1 MSEVDPTGGPGADV
15 ELDGEPA
22 PGADQAPLGAAR
34 TSTVARMSVLTAVSR
49 ITGFGRVVVVAA
61 VLGTSYL
68 GNTYQSANTVPNIL
82 FELFAAGVLQSVLVP
97 VMVQAIDQQDHR
109 SAERTAGVIL
119 GAVLAL
125 LSAVVAAGLVAA
137 PWVMRLMVSG
147 VDDPAVRD
155 AQIALGTFLLWFFL
169 PQILFY
175 GANLVSTAVLNAR
188 GYFALPVFAPTVNNV
203 VVISTYLVFGAMRG
217 GQPPSLDLTTA
228 EKLVLA
234 IGTTMGV
241 VAFCAVP
248 VIGLWVTGF
257 HVRPRLHR
265 DPILRRVARS
275 GAWAAGFLALT
286 QALLVV
292 VLFLANGVEGGVV
305 VYQLAYVLFMLPH
318 ALFSVPVFTTAF
330 PTLARLRNADDW
342 SGFGAEVARAARSIA
357 MFTAVS
363 AAALVALAGPLS
375 HLVARGNAAANV
387 DAVAGAIAGFALGLP
402 GFSFMLFLTR
412 VSYADNDT
420 KSPTLANL
428 VVAIV
433 GAVTMTLL
441 ASRVDSTARVAL
453 IGVGYTVAQ
462 LIGAVT
468 LASIVRRRIHHHG
481 ATVPGVVVPVLRV
494 VVSAVLGG
502 LAAWAVVRVVGE
514 AAGTSGLAAVPA
526 AVSGGVVL
534 ALVAVSVI
542 WLLGGPTP
550 VRLARTLGGDPG
562 RIPGRPAG
570 GRVGTGR
577 RSG

>member
-1 MSEVDPTGGPGADV
+1 MSDVDPAGGPGADV
-15 ELDGEPA
+15 DVEADGEPV
-22 PGADQAPLGAAR
+22 PGAEQASPGAAR
-34 TSTVARMSVLTAVSR
+34 TRTVARMSVLTAVSR

-68 GNTYQSANTVPNIL
+68 GNVYQSANTVPNIL

-147 VDDPAVRD
+147 VDDPAVRE
-155 AQIALGTFLLWFFL
+155 AQVALGTFLLWFFL

-203 VVISTYLVFGAMRG
+203 VVITTYLVFAAMRG
-217 GQPPSLDLTTA
+217 GQPPSLDLSTA

-234 IGTTMGV
+234 LGTTLGV

-257 HVRPRLHR
+257 HVRPRLRR
-265 DPILRRVARS
+265 DPVLRRVARS

-292 VLFLANGVEGGVV
+292 VLYLANGVEGGVV
-305 VYQLAYVLFMLPH
+305 VYQLAFVLFMLPH

-342 SGFGAEVARAARSIA
+342 QGFGSEVARASRSIA
-357 MFTAVS
+357 LFTAVS

-375 HLVARGNAAANV
+375 QLVARGNAAANV

-412 VSYADNDT
+412 VSYADHDT
-420 KSPTLANL
+420 RSPTLANL
-428 VVAIV
+428 VVASV
-433 GAVTMTLL
+433 GAITMSVL
-441 ASRVDSTARVAL
+441 ASRVGTTERVAL
-453 IGVGYTVAQ
+453 LGVGYTVAQ
-462 LIGAVT
+462 LCGAAT
-468 LASIVRRRIHHHG
+468 LATVVRRRIHRHG
-481 ATVPGVVVPVLRV
+481 AAVPGVVVPVLRV
-494 VVSAVLGG
+494 VTAAVAGG
-502 LAAWAVVRVVGE
+502 LAAWGVVGLVAE
-514 AAGTSGLAAVPA
+514 VGGTSGLAALPA
-526 AVSGGVVL
+526 AVSGGLVL
-534 ALVAVSVI
+534 ALVAVSVL
-542 WLLGGPTP
+542 WVLGGPTP
-550 VRLARTLGGDPG
+550 VRLVRTLGGDPG
-562 RIPGRPAG
+562 RVG
-570 GRVGTGR
+570 GRGSRPTAGSR
-577 RSG
+577 